1 MGRVRVASLLIV
13 ACLVALAGGASS
25 APGPVS
31 IADTSD
37 QNPMAGGRGVDA
49 PEAASAPPPSA
60 APAPVRAAPEP
71 RAAAPA
77 QSFPYT
83 PQPEWI
89 PTPYNHDEGR
99 DGASIDYIIIHY
111 TAISYART
119 LIAFNNPNSGVSAHY
134 VIRGDGHIAQLV
146 GESNTA
152 WHAGNY
158 AFNQHSVGIELEK
171 DPVTNPDF
179 TDAQYKAAAVLAC
192 AIAKRH
198 DIPLDRDHVIGHNEV
213 PWPNDHSDPG
223 PTWSWPHFMWL
234 TTFCAPPT
242 ASTVRATWVTQSSFP
257 DIAVG
262 DEAKITVT
270 LRNAGSTAWRK
281 GTPQE
286 ARLGVRGNDQSY
298 AFLADGWPTAD
309 RPAVQNEPLVM
320 PGGWATFTF
329 SVKGTR
335 PGTFTIPLRGVVDGG
350 AWMDDMGMYVTVA
363 IHPKRAPEDT
373 AAHRRR

>member
-1 MGRVRVASLLIV
+1 MCAFGVRSRPPRVHGSEPDGRRPRRRRARCRLRAAAVRRAR
-13 ACLVALAGGASS
+13 AGA
-25 APGPVS
+25 
-31 IADTSD
+31 
-37 QNPMAGGRGVDA
+37 RR
-49 PEAASAPPPSA
+49 
-60 APAPVRAAPEP
+60 APAPVHRARDDVPLH
-71 RAAAPA
+71 AAARLDPD
-77 QSFPYT
+77 
-83 PQPEWI
+83 
-89 PTPYNHDEGR
+89 PYNHDVGR

-111 TAISYART
+111 TAISYARP

-134 VIRGDGHIAQLV
+134 VIRGDGHIGQLV
-146 GESNTA
+146 GESDTA

-158 AFNQHSVGIELEK
+158 WFNQHAVGIELEK
-171 DPVTNPDF
+171 DPVTDPDF

-192 AIAKRH
+192 AIAARH
-198 DIPLDRDHVIGHNEV
+198 GIPLDRDHVIGHNEV
-213 PWPNDHSDPG
+213 PWPNDHTDPG
-223 PTWSWPHFMWL
+223 PTWNWPHFMWL

-242 ASTVRATWVTQSSFP
+242 ASTVRATWVSQSSFP

-262 DEAKITVT
+262 QTSKITVT

-286 ARLGVRGNDQSY
+286 ARLGVRGNDTGS
-298 AFLADGWPTAD
+298 AFLADGWPAPD

-350 AWMDDMGMYVTVA
+350 AWMDDMGMYVKVTV
-363 IHPKRAPEDT
+363 HPAVHKT
-373 AAHRRR
+373 AKPARS